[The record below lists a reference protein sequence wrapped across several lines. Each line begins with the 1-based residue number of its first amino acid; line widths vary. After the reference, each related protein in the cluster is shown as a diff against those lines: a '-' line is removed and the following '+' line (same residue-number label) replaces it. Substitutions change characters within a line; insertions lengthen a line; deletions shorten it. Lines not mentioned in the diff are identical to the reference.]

1 MSSIELSRDTVVRI
15 AVFTM
20 IYTLFGLLIPIQGY
34 VSSGFAI
41 GTLIT
46 AVLYGFLLYYL
57 NTNMPLGRKA
67 RILITWIAVYVIQ
80 MLNPVLEGIFFTT
93 QFEEQ
98 PELAFGAVVFGLV
111 LTLPTALVAGVL
123 FNPTREVARFNQL
136 RKEYFKGWTSSQFA
150 VRFIIASM
158 LWLVIYYTIG
168 TIIAPLVLPY
178 YTDGGVGYD
187 LTLPTAEI
195 VILLQTVRGFIYVL
209 SILPI
214 VISVKLDKRSL
225 AIALVALL
233 YIAGALAVFVIS
245 EQFPVFLRVIH
256 GIELFVDSLIAGI
269 VISFILGKSKEAVMN
284 VE

>member
-1 MSSIELSRDTVVRI
+1 MSPIELSRDTIVRI
-15 AVFTM
+15 SVFIV

-34 VSSGFAI
+34 VSISFAI

-46 AVLYGFLLYYL
+46 AVLYGFALYYM
-57 NTNMPLGRKA
+57 NTNIPLGRKA

-93 QFEEQ
+93 QFEGQ

-111 LTLPTALVAGVL
+111 LTLPTALVSGVL
-123 FNPTREVARFNQL
+123 FSPTGEVTSFDQL
-136 RKEYFKGWTSSQFA
+136 RKKYFIEWTSSQFA

-187 LTLPTAEI
+187 LTLPAAEI

-209 SILPI
+209 SVFPI
-214 VISVKLDKRSL
+214 VISVKLDKKPL
-225 AIALVALL
+225 AIILVALL

-245 EQFPVFLRVIH
+245 EQFPVYLRFVH
-256 GIELFVDSLIAGI
+256 GIELFVDSLIAGT
-269 VISFILGKSKEAVMN
+269 VISFILGKSDKSIQIID
-284 VE
+284 